1 MKNKKVLLAAIALL
15 VVAGVMAAVYFATRP
30 TVQDRTGSKT
40 ITVTV
45 VHSDGKSQEFSYSTD
60 KAYLGEV
67 LQEAGLISGTPG
79 EFGLYMETVDGETA
93 SWEENGAYWAFY
105 VGEEYATTSVDL
117 TPITDGAVY
126 KLVYTLG

>member
-30 TVQDRTGSKT
+30 TVQDWTGSKT

-79 EFGLYMETVDGETA
+79 EFGLYIETVDGETA

-117 TPITDGAVY
+117 APITDGAVY

>member
-30 TVQDRTGSKT
+30 TVQSWTGSKT

-117 TPITDGAVY
+117 APITDGAVY